1 MEENNFKDF
10 HCNICDKYYSSIQ
23 SLSNHRRIKHC
34 NHNVTKNVTNKNAC
48 KLNVT
53 KSVTKSDRTSTII
66 NNQLNESADFT
77 KQACKYCNKMLA
89 NRHSKWRHEQNCKL
103 SNECDK
109 IDNTLKVDTNNKI
122 DKDEEIQELKKEN
135 AEIKSM
141 LMELLKRSK
150 VHPKTLEK
158 INKNLIKNQNNNNIN
173 GDSNNVNI
181 NSGTVNNI
189 NIIKFGNENINQIL
203 DQKEKLKILEARFL
217 SLEESIKRIH
227 FNDARPEYQ
236 NILITNLRDDL
247 AYVFDGG
254 KFVTTKKTKAITE
267 LIDNHIDSIEISL
280 EEYKEKLNPRVV
292 EKLEELIDKINDDY
306 TQMVVENNNN
316 KKFQNYKLYKI
327 DQVKELIYDE
337 SKHIKDN
344 KKIVQIPSKKK
355 SSNEIEV

>member
-1 MEENNFKDF
+1 MDEIDLKEF
-10 HCNICDKYYSSIQ
+10 HCEICDKYYSSIQ
-23 SLSNHRRIKHC
+23 SLSNHRRIKHS
-34 NHNVTKNVTNKNAC
+34 NHNVTKKVTKKCEKEKNVTKNVT
-48 KLNVT
+48 
-53 KSVTKSDRTSTII
+53 KSYHSDENI
-66 NNQLNESADFT
+66 LE
-77 KQACKYCNKMLA
+77 CKYCFKILA
-89 NRHSKWRHEQNCKL
+89 NRHSKWRHEQNCDSSNKNIKL
-103 SNECDK
+103 
-109 IDNTLKVDTNNKI
+109 

-141 LMELLKRSK
+141 LMELLKKSK

-158 INKNLIKNQNNNNIN
+158 INRNLIKNIN

-203 DQKEKLKILEARFL
+203 NQKEKLKILEARFL

-247 AYVFDGG
+247 AYIFDGN
-254 KFVTTKKTKAITE
+254 KFVTTKKNTAINE

-280 EEYKEKLNPRVV
+280 DEYKEKLNPRVV
-292 EKLEELIDKINDDY
+292 QKLEELIDKINDDY
-306 TQMVVENNNN
+306 TEMVVENNNN

-327 DQVKELIYDE
+327 DQVKDLIYDE
-337 SKHIKDN
+337 SKNIKDN
-344 KKIVQIPSKKK
+344 KKIIQITSKNNLT
-355 SSNEIEV
+355 NEIDV

>member
-1 MEENNFKDF
+1 MDEIDLKEF
-10 HCNICDKYYSSIQ
+10 HCEICDKYYSSIQ

-34 NHNVTKNVTNKNAC
+34 NHNVTKKVTKKCEKEKNVTK
-48 KLNVT
+48 NVT
-53 KSVTKSDRTSTII
+53 KSYHSDENI
-66 NNQLNESADFT
+66 LE
-77 KQACKYCNKMLA
+77 CKCCFKILA
-89 NRHSKWRHEQNCKL
+89 NRHSKWRHEQKCDSSNKNIKL
-103 SNECDK
+103 
-109 IDNTLKVDTNNKI
+109 

-141 LMELLKRSK
+141 LMELLKKSK

-158 INKNLIKNQNNNNIN
+158 INKNLVKNQNNNIIN
-173 GDSNNVNI
+173 GNSNNI

-203 DQKEKLKILEARFL
+203 NQKEKLKILEARFL

-247 AYVFDGG
+247 AYIFDGN
-254 KFVTTKKTKAITE
+254 KFVTTKKNTAITE

-280 EEYKEKLNPRVV
+280 DEYKEKLNPRVV
-292 EKLEELIDKINDDY
+292 QKIEELIDKINDDY
-306 TQMVVENNNN
+306 TEMVVENNNN

-327 DQVKELIYDE
+327 DQVKNLIYDE
-337 SKHIKDN
+337 SKNIKDN
-344 KKIVQIPSKKK
+344 KKITQIPTNKLTH
-355 SSNEIEV
+355 EINV